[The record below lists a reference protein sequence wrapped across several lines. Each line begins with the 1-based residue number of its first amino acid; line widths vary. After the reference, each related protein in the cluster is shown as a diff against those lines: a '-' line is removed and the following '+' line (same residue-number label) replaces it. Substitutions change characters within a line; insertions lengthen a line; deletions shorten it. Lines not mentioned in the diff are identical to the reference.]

1 MRSAIRWAISRAE
14 KRKADGWK
22 QRYWN
27 MNYNNNKCGRIVYFN
42 GSFVPEDQ
50 ARLSIYDSAIATGEK
65 VVEVSRTFAHKLYGL
80 ETHLERLFS
89 NLQLLRINPG
99 LSKREMEGATYE
111 TLQRNLATQAKSVDW
126 QILHYISRGPAAH
139 FGIVPDDE
147 LYPTVVIQCIPLV
160 NRLGKMAKR
169 YTEGADLVV
178 VDQRLI
184 PSDVIPAQLK
194 SNGRMDHIIGRL
206 QANELKPSSI
216 GVLLSQEG
224 YVAEGTG
231 SSLFIVRDGKIQT
244 APSSRVLDGVTRRM
258 IFSIA
263 NDMEIPI
270 EEADFT
276 PEEAGR
282 AEEMFITSTVIC
294 QVHARSFNNQFIHGG
309 SIGSLSQLVRKA
321 FSEKVGLDFAQQAVD
336 YGEFLRENGPLV

>member
-1 MRSAIRWAISRAE
+1 MRTIPALKGGVLKNAVRFWYHSLAFTFAFLVLQSRSEERGFRPNDFEVNRKGLEFRWAISRAE

-50 ARLSIYDSAIATGEK
+50 AKLSIYDSAIATGEK

-194 SNGRMDHIIGRL
+194 SNGRMDHIIGRVH
-206 QANELKPSSI
+206 ANDI
-216 GVLLSQEG
+216 
-224 YVAEGTG
+224 
-231 SSLFIVRDGKIQT
+231 FIV
-244 APSSRVLDGVTRRM
+244 
-258 IFSIA
+258 
-263 NDMEIPI
+263 
-270 EEADFT
+270 
-276 PEEAGR
+276 
-282 AEEMFITSTVIC
+282 
-294 QVHARSFNNQFIHGG
+294 
-309 SIGSLSQLVRKA
+309 
-321 FSEKVGLDFAQQAVD
+321 
-336 YGEFLRENGPLV
+336 